1 MVKSKKERS
10 SRKVEAGHPEK
21 DEEELAL
28 ERIVFGDAEG
38 FASGL
43 RDLDLETFLN
53 EDKDENLSDA
63 EEPESE
69 ESDSEAEDVAGLDD
83 SQLFFVDDDAKMSGS
98 SEEDSSESESEDDV
112 DDILDVNGGRAAW
125 IDSDDERLEISLVD
139 NSRLKKLRRNARED
153 IVSGKEYVKR
163 LRTRFEKI
171 YPVPLWAQEKTPGQN
186 SDDDMDLDSDD
197 ETLISSDPLAKLLQ
211 TTSRYVST
219 AKTRM
224 LPPSTIDIDRLKD
237 ANYSAPSQGAIQ
249 SLQFHPTHPILL
261 TTGFDKTLRLY
272 HIDGKKN
279 PLATSLHI
287 RRSPFRTAL
296 FHSDGTRIFAGGR
309 RKQMHIWNI
318 ETGNVTKLSTLYGH
332 DQFQPNMER
341 FKLSPCGRYIGLI
354 GTEGWVNIL
363 AAGNGQWIAG
373 AKIEGEVADIAWF
386 YDGQGLMILNTG
398 GDVWEWDSQK
408 RAFSGR
414 WRDEGAIGSSTIAL
428 GGRDNRWCAVGS
440 ESGIVNVYD
449 RQSLQGGGASSTPDG
464 EPLVYRPRSTL
475 QQLTTAI
482 TTLVFSPDGQILA
495 MASKNKP
502 DALRLVHVPSF
513 TVFKNWPT
521 TATPLG
527 RVTALSFTPGG
538 EMMSVG
544 NLSGKAR
551 LWKFNHYS

>member
-1 MVKSKKERS
+1 MVKSKKEKV
-10 SRKVEAGHPEK
+10 SRKKDDTSHGK

-38 FASGL
+38 FELGL

-53 EDKDENLSDA
+53 DGEDDALSDA
-63 EEPESE
+63 EAPESE
-69 ESDSEAEDVAGLDD
+69 ESEDDDEDVVGLDD
-83 SQLFFVDDDAKMSGS
+83 AQLFFVDDDAEMSDAS
-98 SEEDSSESESEDDV
+98 NATSDSEDSEEDADN
-112 DDILDVNGGRAAW
+112 ILDVNGGRAAW

-153 IVSGKEYVKR
+153 VVSGKEYVKR

-171 YPVPLWAQEKTPGQN
+171 YPVPLWAQEKVPDQQ
-186 SDDDMDLDSDD
+186 SDDEMDLDSDD
-197 ETLISSDPLAKLLQ
+197 DVLTSSDPLAKLLQ
-211 TTSRYVST
+211 TSSRYIST
-219 AKTRM
+219 AKARL

-237 ANYSAPSQGAIQ
+237 ANHSVPSKSAIQ

-261 TTGFDKTLRLY
+261 TTGFDQTLRLY

-309 RKQMHIWNI
+309 RKQMHIWDI

-332 DQFQPNMER
+332 DQFQQSMER

-354 GTEGWVNIL
+354 GSEGWTNIL
-363 AAGNGQWIAG
+363 SAGTGQWIAG
-373 AKIEGEVADIAWF
+373 AKIEGEIADIAWF
-386 YDGQGLMILNTG
+386 HDGTGLIILNTG
-398 GDVWEWDSQK
+398 GDVWEWDSEK
-408 RAFSGR
+408 KAFAAR
-414 WRDEGAIGSSTIAL
+414 WKDEGAIGSSTVAL
-428 GGRDNRWCAVGS
+428 GGKGDRWCAIGS

-449 RQSLQGGGASSTPDG
+449 RHSLQGGGASSNING
-464 EPLVYRPRSTL
+464 EPLVYKPRSTL

-502 DALRLVHVPSF
+502 DALRLVHIPSF

-527 RVTALSFTPGG
+527 RITALSFTPGG

-544 NLSGKAR
+544 NLAGKAR